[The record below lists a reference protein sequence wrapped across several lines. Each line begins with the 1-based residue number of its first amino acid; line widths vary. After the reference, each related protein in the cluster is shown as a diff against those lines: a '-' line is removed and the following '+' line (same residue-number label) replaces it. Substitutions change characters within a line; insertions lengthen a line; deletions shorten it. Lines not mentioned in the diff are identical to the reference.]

1 MRKIYL
7 DGERMQQAEVAH
19 RYLAAM
25 LAFPD
30 YYGENAD
37 ALYDCLTE
45 ICTETQLVLL
55 RSELVDAC
63 ILKIMRDAA
72 GRNVQLNLCESG
84 SYGI

>member
-1 MRKIYL
+1 MNKFYL
-7 DGERMQQAEVAH
+7 DGERMQCAGNAH

-25 LAFPD
+25 LSFPA

-45 ICTETQLVLL
+45 IGTETQLVLL
-55 RSELVDAC
+55 RSELVEAG
-63 ILKIMRDAA
+63 ILKVMREAA
-72 GRNVQLNLCESG
+72 KRNAQLTLCESG